1 VRPRGLRPTFVRT
14 DFGRQSSA
22 AAVLHD
28 YYRFLRGARGLAPSK
43 ALANIG
49 QDKLWRHK
57 LPTYS
62 AFLQFAS
69 HSFRFGVRRDIFSYM
84 AGPGI
89 HQFQNLSMQQVLAP
103 QLQQSLQILQ
113 APTLELRNIVQQEL
127 QTNPVLEE
135 EVGTFESEERA
146 KDDREFQEEFERLA
160 KLDEEW
166 RDYMAQNVS
175 YSSRNPEDEERRQ
188 FFFDSIAS
196 QETLQ
201 QHLLEQ
207 LNTAEVPE
215 AQREAA
221 ELIIGNIDEL
231 GFLQSSL
238 EEISQN
244 TKHTLEELQQT
255 LDLVQTFHPVGVGA
269 RDLRD
274 CLLIQLR
281 RLGKQG
287 SLEYQIVSEFLE
299 DLGRR
304 RFPEVARR
312 LGVPVEQVQKAANFI
327 STLDPKPGQIFSPD
341 PNSYVLPDVSV
352 DKIGDDFFVTLNGDQ
367 IPHLRI
373 SKTYKEL
380 MTQGS
385 NGSDVR
391 DYIREKIRSGKFLI
405 KSIHQRQQTIL
416 NIANEIVKRQREFLE
431 SGTAF
436 LKPMTMVQIAEAVG
450 VHETTV
456 SRAISGK
463 YMATPQG
470 VFEMKY
476 FFTPGYQTTDG
487 AALSNTSVKEAIADL
502 VRGEQPRNPLS
513 DKEIVEILSD
523 RGIPIARRTV
533 AKYRAE
539 LNILPSNLRKQY

>member
-1 VRPRGLRPTFVRT
+1 
-14 DFGRQSSA
+14 
-22 AAVLHD
+22 
-28 YYRFLRGARGLAPSK
+28 
-43 ALANIG
+43 
-49 QDKLWRHK
+49 
-57 LPTYS
+57 
-62 AFLQFAS
+62 
-69 HSFRFGVRRDIFSYM
+69 M

-89 HQFQNLSMQQVLAP
+89 HQFQNLTMQQVLAP
-103 QLQQSLQILQ
+103 QLQQSLHILQ
-113 APTLELRNIVQQEL
+113 APALELRNIVQQEL

-135 EVGTFESEERA
+135 EIGTLESEERA
-146 KDDREFQEEFERLA
+146 KDDREFEEEFERLA

-166 RDYMAQNVS
+166 RDYMSQNVS

-201 QHLLEQ
+201 HHLWEQ
-207 LNTAEVPE
+207 LNTADVSGS
-215 AQREAA
+215 QREAA
-221 ELIIGNIDEL
+221 ELIIGNIDDF
-231 GFLQSSL
+231 GFLQGSL

-244 TKHTLEELQQT
+244 TGHPLGELEEMLS
-255 LDLVQTFHPVGVGA
+255 LIQTFHPVGVGA
-269 RDLRD
+269 RNLRE

-281 RLGKQG
+281 RLGKEH
-287 SLEYQIVSEFLE
+287 SLEYQIVDEYLE
-299 DLGRR
+299 DLGRKR
-304 RFPEVARR
+304 LPELARR
-312 LGVPVEQVQKAANFI
+312 LGVSVEQVQKAANFI
-327 STLDPKPGQIFSPD
+327 STLDPKPGQIFTPD
-341 PNSYVLPDVSV
+341 PNNYVLPDVSV
-352 DKIGDDFFVTLNGDQ
+352 DKVGDEYTVSLNADQ

-373 SKTYKEL
+373 SKTYKDL
-380 MTQGS
+380 MTQGA
-385 NGSDVR
+385 NGTDVR

-416 NIANEIVKRQREFLE
+416 NIANEIVKRQSEFLE
-431 SGTAF
+431 NGTAY

-476 FFTPGYQTTDG
+476 FFTPGYQTAAG
-487 AALSNTSVKEAIADL
+487 AALSNTSVKEAISDM
-502 VRGEQPRNPLS
+502 VRNEDARNPLS
-513 DKEIVEILSD
+513 DKEIVDVLSD

>member
-1 VRPRGLRPTFVRT
+1 
-14 DFGRQSSA
+14 
-22 AAVLHD
+22 
-28 YYRFLRGARGLAPSK
+28 
-43 ALANIG
+43 
-49 QDKLWRHK
+49 
-57 LPTYS
+57 
-62 AFLQFAS
+62 
-69 HSFRFGVRRDIFSYM
+69 M

-89 HQFQNLSMQQVLAP
+89 HQFQNLTMQQVLAP
-103 QLQQSLQILQ
+103 QLQQSLHILQ
-113 APTLELRNIVQQEL
+113 AAALELQNIVQQEL

-135 EVGTFESEERA
+135 ETGTAESEERP
-146 KDDREFQEEFERLA
+146 KEDGEFQEEFERLA

-201 QHLLEQ
+201 HHLWAQ
-207 LNTAEVPE
+207 LNTADVSKS
-215 AQREAA
+215 QQEAA
-221 ELIIGNIDEL
+221 ELIIGNMDDL

-244 TKHTLEELQQT
+244 TGHALGELEEMLS
-255 LDLVQTFHPVGVGA
+255 LIQTFHPVGVGA
-269 RDLRD
+269 RDLRE

-281 RLGKQG
+281 RLGKEQ
-287 SLEYQIVSEFLE
+287 SLEHQIVDEHLE
-299 DLGRR
+299 DLGRKR
-304 RFPEVARR
+304 LPELARR
-312 LGVPVEQVQKAANFI
+312 LGVSVEQVQKAANFI
-327 STLDPKPGQIFSPD
+327 STLDPKPGQVFTSD
-341 PNSYVLPDVSV
+341 PNNYVLPDVSV
-352 DKIGDDFFVTLNGDQ
+352 DKVGDDYTVSLNSDQ
-367 IPHLRI
+367 VPHLRI
-373 SKTYKEL
+373 SKTYKDL
-380 MTQGS
+380 MTHGT
-385 NGSDVR
+385 NGTEVR

-431 SGTAF
+431 NGSAS

-463 YMATPQG
+463 YMSTPQG

-476 FFTPGYQTTDG
+476 FFTPGYQTTAG
-487 AALSNTSVKEAIADL
+487 ATLSNTSVKEAISDL
-502 VRGEQPRNPLS
+502 IRNEDAHNPMG